1 MGSTDLEMV
10 AKLGLSAVLGG
21 LIGLER
27 ELHSQPAGLRT
38 HMVVAI
44 GSCLIMLVSIFM
56 WEHVDRQRADPG
68 RIAAQVVTG
77 IGFLGAG
84 AILRFGMSVKGL
96 TTAACLWTAAAI
108 GLAVGAG
115 YWKAGLVATGLTLTS
130 TFLFDKLEKA
140 FLTGKAYRRL
150 VVHAKDAPEL
160 MSRVEAVLV
169 RAGALIKE
177 VDLQRDLV
185 EKKLQVSITAALRD
199 RTDVDTLSREIS
211 AIGDVEKVEID

>member
-1 MGSTDLEMV
+1 MTSQELEMIG
-10 AKLGLSAVLGG
+10 KLALAAVLGG

-27 ELHSQPAGLRT
+27 EMHSQPAGLRT

-44 GSCLIMLVSIFM
+44 GACLLMLVSIFM
-56 WEHVDRQRADPG
+56 HDRWPDKADPG

-115 YWKAGLVATGLTLTS
+115 YWTAGVTATGLTLVAI
-130 TFLFDKLEKA
+130 FVFDKIEKA

-150 VVHAKDAPEL
+150 VIHAKDAVGL
-160 MSRVEAVLV
+160 LGRVEAVME
-169 RAGALIKE
+169 RAGAGVKE

-185 EKKLQVSITAALRD
+185 EKKLQISIIATCRD
-199 RTDVDTLSREIS
+199 RTDVDALSREIS